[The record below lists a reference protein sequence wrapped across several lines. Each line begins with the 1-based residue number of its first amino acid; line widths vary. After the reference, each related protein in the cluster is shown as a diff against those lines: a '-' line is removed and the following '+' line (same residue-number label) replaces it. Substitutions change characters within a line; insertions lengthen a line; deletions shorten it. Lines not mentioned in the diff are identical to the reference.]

1 MLLRGSVRTAAKRR
15 MGTKIEVVDPVSL
28 YMDLHDWRR
37 MEVFVA
43 RSRTCSHVVILLR
56 QRGVRRGR
64 REMCVRRGVKSRYAC
79 L

>member
-1 MLLRGSVRTAAKRR
+1 V
-15 MGTKIEVVDPVSL
+15 GTEIEVVDSVSV

-43 RSRTCSHVVILLR
+43 RRGTCGHVVMLLR